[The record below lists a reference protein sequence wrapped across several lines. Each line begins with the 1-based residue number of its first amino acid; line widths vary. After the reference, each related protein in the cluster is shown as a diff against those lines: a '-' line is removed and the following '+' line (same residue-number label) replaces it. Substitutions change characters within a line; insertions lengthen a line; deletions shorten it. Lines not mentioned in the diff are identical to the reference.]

1 MVEYNIIYEDVKKA
15 VSEKRFRHSEGVVQR
30 AIEYAKIY
38 GVDEQEAKLVAIAH
52 DIAKELPKD
61 EILKYAEEI
70 GVELDEIEKENLKLP
85 HAKIG
90 AQICKNKY
98 GFTEDMINAIKYHT
112 TGRENM
118 SMLEKIIYLADATEP
133 GRTYFSLEYYVNLIK
148 NDIDRGMFEVTK
160 WSIEDITSKEIKIHL
175 DTIRCYNFYNK
186 KGEAK

>member
-1 MVEYNIIYEDVKKA
+1 MVEYDVIYKDVKKA
-15 VSEKRFRHSEGVVQR
+15 VSEKRFKHSEGVVQR

-38 GVDEQEAKLVAIAH
+38 GVDEEKAKLTAIAH
-52 DIAKELPKD
+52 DIAKELPKN
-61 EILKYAEEI
+61 EIIKYAEEI
-70 GVELDEIEKENLKLP
+70 GVNLDEIEKENLKLP

-98 GFTEDMINAIKYHT
+98 GFTEDMVNAIKYHT

-133 GRTYFSLEYYVNLIK
+133 GRSYFDLEYYVDLIR
-148 NDIDRGMFEVTK
+148 NDIDRGIFEVTK
-160 WSIEDITSKEIKIHL
+160 WCIEDIISKEKVMHL

-186 KGEAK
+186 KGE